1 MPMPTFPQID
11 PPLTREGSING
22 IISSIAAEELSL
34 SHILNTQGEKLQY
47 VLGTLPGLEK
57 AADLE
62 EVMKVNKSVQN
73 TMSDVMEQ
81 QMLLT
86 AKLSAAMK
94 APVYPGPTGP
104 TGPVGPQ
111 GPAEGPTGPT
121 GPVGAEGPAGAAG
134 ATGPTGPQGQPGA
147 AGAAGAA
154 GATGAAGPKGPT
166 GPAGATG
173 PSLISAYAANTRGS
187 KLQVATGGTPIP
199 LPDAQLLA
207 PEITVN
213 PDNTVFT
220 VSKSGIYL
228 ITYHVNITA
237 ALKMGTRLMYNNMS
251 VADSVIAPVAS
262 ISSFECR
269 ILRTLN
275 AGDTLSLQ
283 MYTDTIEGATLMGN
297 GVGASLSIVRLS
309 D

>member
-62 EVMKVNKSVQN
+62 EVMKVNKSVQD

-104 TGPVGPQ
+104 IGPTGPE

-121 GPVGAEGPAGAAG
+121 GPMGAEGPAGATG
-134 ATGPTGPQGQPGA
+134 ATGPTGPQGQPGE
-147 AGAAGAA
+147 A
-154 GATGAAGPKGPT
+154 GATGATGPEGPA

-173 PSLISAYAANTRGS
+173 PSLISAYAANTRGPR
-187 KLQVATGGTPIP
+187 LQVATGGTPIP
-199 LPDAQLLA
+199 LPDAQLLS
-207 PEITVN
+207 PEITVS

-237 ALKMGTRLMYNNMS
+237 ALKMGTRLMYNNVRME
-251 VADSVIAPVAS
+251 DSVIAPMAS
-262 ISSFECR
+262 LSSFECR
-269 ILRTLN
+269 ILRTLH
-275 AGDTLSLQ
+275 AGIPLSLQ
-283 MYTDTIEGATLMGN
+283 MYTDTIGGATLMGD
-297 GVGASLSIVRLS
+297 GVGASLSLIRLS

>member
-62 EVMKVNKSVQN
+62 EVMKINKSVQD

-94 APVYPGPTGP
+94 APVYPGPTG
-104 TGPVGPQ
+104 
-111 GPAEGPTGPT
+111 
-121 GPVGAEGPAGAAG
+121 
-134 ATGPTGPQGQPGA
+134 
-147 AGAAGAA
+147 
-154 GATGAAGPKGPT
+154 
-166 GPAGATG
+166 
-173 PSLISAYAANTRGS
+173 
-187 KLQVATGGTPIP
+187 TPIP
-199 LPDAQLLA
+199 LPDAQLLS
-207 PEITVN
+207 PEITVS

-237 ALKMGTRLMYNNMS
+237 ALKMGTRLMYNNVRME
-251 VADSVIAPVAS
+251 DSVIAPLAS
-262 ISSFECR
+262 LSSFECR
-269 ILRTLN
+269 ILRTLH
-275 AGDTLSLQ
+275 AGIPLSLQ
-283 MYTDTIEGATLMGN
+283 MYTDTIGGATLMSD
-297 GVGASLSIVRLS
+297 GVGASLSLVRLS